1 MKNHPEIIT
10 KLSTEGN
17 QLWRAGHDDGSD
29 NRINADTILEASSY
43 GTGFGIIAA
52 VSMGIRKMFRNRN
65 KTQQDLKA
73 EKEALRINNTCGA
86 LSEMLL
92 EYLQAVQEGSEVDR
106 ELLNELIDTLEQMHG
121 YYQSGKLV
129 VPGQKELSE
138 IRKCIEEYTAEITG
152 RQSVRPQD
160 PAADEFVLIREQL
173 LKQKQ

>member
-1 MKNHPEIIT
+1 M
-10 KLSTEGN
+10 
-17 QLWRAGHDDGSD
+17 
-29 NRINADTILEASSY
+29 
-43 GTGFGIIAA
+43 
-52 VSMGIRKMFRNRN
+52 
-65 KTQQDLKA
+65 
-73 EKEALRINNTCGA
+73 
-86 LSEMLL
+86 
-92 EYLQAVQEGSEVDR
+92 QEGSEVDW